1 MLSKVFSAGLTG
13 IDGYIVTVECDAQNR
28 LPDFQI
34 VGLPD
39 AAIKEAKQRIRA
51 ALINSGFFF
60 PDAEIT
66 LNLAPADK
74 KKEGSGYDLAM
85 LLSIMTC
92 SGELA
97 GIDLSDACFAGE
109 LSLSGDVRPV
119 CGALSMCIAA
129 RDAKMKRF
137 FVAAENAGEAAVVD
151 GIEVYPVRDVRSL
164 FSHLAGESLIEP
176 IRYDGRT
183 LHSSV
188 AYAGLDFADVK
199 GQEQAKRALEIACAG
214 GHNVL
219 LIGPPGTGK
228 SMLAKRIPTILPE
241 MTFEESIET
250 TKIHSAA
257 GTLPA
262 GVSLMT
268 ERPFRSPHHTMS
280 SAGLAG
286 GGRIP
291 MPGEIS
297 LAHNGVLFLDELPE
311 VSRDSMEVL
320 RQPLEDRKV
329 TITRVSGKLTFPS
342 DFMLVCAMNPCKCGY
357 YGHPTKPCT
366 CSQSDIKKYVSK
378 ISGPLLDRIDIQVEM
393 PSLSYD
399 EVSQTASPAE
409 TSAVIAERVN
419 RARAFAAKRTDGEK
433 NLFCNA
439 QLTPA
444 QIRKFCVMDAPA
456 KDLLKKAFDRLG
468 LSARGYDRILR
479 VARTIADLA
488 ESDII
493 RAPHIAEAI
502 QFRSLDRK
510 YFN

>member
-51 ALINSGFFF
+51 AFIKSGFFF

-151 GIEVYPVRDVRSL
+151 GIEVYPVHDVRSL

-311 VSRDSMEVL
+311 FSRDSMEVL

-419 RARAFAAKRTDGEK
+419 RARAFAAKRTEGEK

>member
-51 ALINSGFFF
+51 AFINSGFFF

-85 LLSIMTC
+85 LISIMMC
-92 SGELA
+92 SGELSGA
-97 GIDLSDACFAGE
+97 DFSDACFAGE
-109 LSLSGDVRPV
+109 LSLSGEVRSV

-129 RDAKMKRF
+129 RDANMKRF

-164 FSHLAGESLIEP
+164 VSHLTGKSIIEP
-176 IRYDGRT
+176 VRYSEKT
-183 LHSSV
+183 LHSAV

-311 VSRDSMEVL
+311 FSRDSMEVL

-378 ISGPLLDRIDIQVEM
+378 ISGPLLDRIDIQVEV
-393 PSLSYD
+393 PRLKTD
-399 EVSQTASPAE
+399 ELIGKGIEGESSAE
-409 TSAVIAERVN
+409 IKKRVIKARNLQLN
-419 RARAFAAKRTDGEK
+419 RYKGYGIYTNSE
-433 NLFCNA
+433 
-439 QLTPA
+439 LTPKL
-444 QIRKFCVMDAPA
+444 IKKFCKLDG
-456 KDLLKKAFDRLG
+456 DCENLLKLAGKKFN
-468 LSARGYDRILR
+468 LSGRGYDRLLKL
-479 VARTIADLA
+479 ARTIADLDGS
-488 ESDII
+488 EDIKVS
-493 RAPHIAEAI
+493 HIS
-502 QFRSLDRK
+502 QSLQYK
-510 YFN
+510 NFVENNP

>member
-51 ALINSGFFF
+51 AFINSGFFF

-85 LLSIMTC
+85 LISIMMC
-92 SGELA
+92 SGELSGA
-97 GIDLSDACFAGE
+97 DFSDACFAGE
-109 LSLSGDVRPV
+109 LSLSGEVRSV

-129 RDAKMKRF
+129 RDANMKRF

-164 FSHLAGESLIEP
+164 VSHLTGKSIIEP
-176 IRYDGRT
+176 VRYSEKT
-183 LHSSV
+183 LHSAV

-311 VSRDSMEVL
+311 FSRDSIEVL
-320 RQPLEDRKV
+320 RQPLEERQADVPFRFYARLRYEPLQMRLLRSPDQALHMLSVGYKKV
-329 TITRVSGKLTFPS
+329 CFKDKR
-342 DFMLVCAMNPCKCGY
+342 
-357 YGHPTKPCT
+357 
-366 CSQSDIKKYVSK
+366 
-378 ISGPLLDRIDIQVEM
+378 
-393 PSLSYD
+393 
-399 EVSQTASPAE
+399 SPA
-409 TSAVIAERVN
+409 
-419 RARAFAAKRTDGEK
+419 
-433 NLFCNA
+433 
-439 QLTPA
+439 
-444 QIRKFCVMDAPA
+444 
-456 KDLLKKAFDRLG
+456 
-468 LSARGYDRILR
+468 
-479 VARTIADLA
+479 
-488 ESDII
+488 
-493 RAPHIAEAI
+493 
-502 QFRSLDRK
+502 
-510 YFN
+510 

>member
-214 GHNVL
+214 GNAVVRKGNFAGH
-219 LIGPPGTGK
+219 
-228 SMLAKRIPTILPE
+228 RY
-241 MTFEESIET
+241 
-250 TKIHSAA
+250 SAA
-257 GTLPA
+257 A
-262 GVSLMT
+262 C
-268 ERPFRSPHHTMS
+268 E
-280 SAGLAG
+280 
-286 GGRIP
+286 
-291 MPGEIS
+291 
-297 LAHNGVLFLDELPE
+297 
-311 VSRDSMEVL
+311 SR
-320 RQPLEDRKV
+320 
-329 TITRVSGKLTFPS
+329 
-342 DFMLVCAMNPCKCGY
+342 A
-357 YGHPTKPCT
+357 
-366 CSQSDIKKYVSK
+366 
-378 ISGPLLDRIDIQVEM
+378 
-393 PSLSYD
+393 
-399 EVSQTASPAE
+399 
-409 TSAVIAERVN
+409 
-419 RARAFAAKRTDGEK
+419 
-433 NLFCNA
+433 
-439 QLTPA
+439 
-444 QIRKFCVMDAPA
+444 
-456 KDLLKKAFDRLG
+456 
-468 LSARGYDRILR
+468 
-479 VARTIADLA
+479 
-488 ESDII
+488 
-493 RAPHIAEAI
+493 
-502 QFRSLDRK
+502 
-510 YFN
+510 

>member
-28 LPDFQI
+28 LPNFEI

-51 ALINSGFFF
+51 AFINSGYFF

-85 LLSIMTC
+85 LLSIMMC

-97 GIDLSDACFAGE
+97 ESDLSDACFAGE

-137 FVAAENAGEAAVVD
+137 FAPAENAGEAAVVE

-164 FSHLAGESLIEP
+164 VSHLTGKRVIEP
-176 IRYDGRT
+176 IKYSRSALRPEI
-183 LHSSV
+183 

-219 LIGPPGTGK
+219 LIVPPGTGK

-257 GTLPA
+257 GTLPG

-311 VSRDSMEVL
+311 FSRDAMEVL

-342 DFMLVCAMNPCKCGY
+342 DFMLVCAMNPCK
-357 YGHPTKPCT
+357 
-366 CSQSDIKKYVSK
+366 
-378 ISGPLLDRIDIQVEM
+378 
-393 PSLSYD
+393 
-399 EVSQTASPAE
+399 
-409 TSAVIAERVN
+409 
-419 RARAFAAKRTDGEK
+419 
-433 NLFCNA
+433 
-439 QLTPA
+439 
-444 QIRKFCVMDAPA
+444 
-456 KDLLKKAFDRLG
+456 
-468 LSARGYDRILR
+468 
-479 VARTIADLA
+479 
-488 ESDII
+488 
-493 RAPHIAEAI
+493 
-502 QFRSLDRK
+502 
-510 YFN
+510 

>member
-51 ALINSGFFF
+51 AFINSGFFF
-60 PDAEIT
+60 PDAERT

-311 VSRDSMEVL
+311 FSRDSMEVL

-419 RARAFAAKRTDGEK
+419 RARAFAAKRTEGEK

-510 YFN
+510 YWG

>member
-268 ERPFRSPHHTMS
+268 ERPFRSPHHPMS

-311 VSRDSMEVL
+311 FSRDSMEVL

>member
-311 VSRDSMEVL
+311 FSRDSMEVL